1 LQLQPKND
9 DDRRFLFDS
18 LFPIKEVRSQPD
30 RVICQSSISPLAV
43 SFAPALQEND
53 FKGNEMS
60 DRSWFY
66 ASQGQQQ
73 GPFPEAQFRSLIAR
87 GTVTP
92 DTLVW
97 TDGMSGWQR
106 AADIPGLAPAAA
118 ARPPAVPQPGGPIA
132 GAGGQYQ
139 SGGQYQYSAGSSGGD
154 GSLSVDFEILEF
166 TWRSLALFVG
176 LLFIL
181 PAPWALVWYMKWFIS
196 RVQVPGR
203 PNLGFAGN
211 AITLV
216 PWYFGALVIGIGV
229 AIIGVRWLNNLVTL
243 AEIAVYWLF
252 IRWVI
257 ANLTSN
263 DQPLGL
269 SFSGSI
275 WAYLGWS
282 ILAVLS
288 FLTIIGWA
296 WVYTAW
302 ARWFCRNIQGTQHEV
317 IFNGTGL
324 EFLWRSVVTGLAC
337 AFIIP
342 IPWAYRWLM
351 QWLASQ
357 TVLVEPNTHESV

>member
-1 LQLQPKND
+1 
-9 DDRRFLFDS
+9 
-18 LFPIKEVRSQPD
+18 
-30 RVICQSSISPLAV
+30 
-43 SFAPALQEND
+43 
-53 FKGNEMS
+53 MS
-60 DRSWFY
+60 DRSWFF
-66 ASQGQQQ
+66 AAQGQQE

-87 GTVTP
+87 GTVTS

-97 TDGMSGWQR
+97 TDGMTGWQR
-106 AADIPGLAPAAA
+106 AGDIPGLAPGAAS
-118 ARPPAVPQPGGPIA
+118 RPPPAPPPGGQITVASAPISA
-132 GAGGQYQ
+132 GQY
-139 SGGQYQYSAGSSGGD
+139 GGGP
-154 GSLSVDFEILEF
+154 LSIDFDILELV
-166 TWRSLALFVG
+166 WRSLALFVG
-176 LLFIL
+176 FLFIL

-196 RVQVPGR
+196 CVRVPGR
-203 PNLGFAGN
+203 PNLRFAGN

-216 PWYFGALVIGIGV
+216 PWYFGALVIAIGV

-282 ILAVLS
+282 ILAVIS

-317 IFNGTGL
+317 IFNGSGFEL
-324 EFLWRSVVTGLAC
+324 FWRGIVVGLAS
-337 AFIIP
+337 ILLIP
-342 IPWAYRWLM
+342 IPWVYRWLM
-351 QWLASQ
+351 RWLASQ
-357 TVLVEPNTHESV
+357 TVLVERHTQENV

>member
-1 LQLQPKND
+1 
-9 DDRRFLFDS
+9 
-18 LFPIKEVRSQPD
+18 
-30 RVICQSSISPLAV
+30 
-43 SFAPALQEND
+43 
-53 FKGNEMS
+53 MS

-66 ASQGQQQ
+66 AAQGQQQ

-97 TDGMSGWQR
+97 TDGMAGWQR
-106 AADIPGLAPAAA
+106 AGDIPGLAPGAAS
-118 ARPPAVPQPGGPIA
+118 RPPSVPQPGGQIA
-132 GAGGQYQ
+132 VASAGQY
-139 SGGQYQYSAGSSGGD
+139 SGGP
-154 GSLSVDFEILEF
+154 LSIDFGILEF
-166 TWRSLALFVG
+166 VWRSLALFVG

-196 RVQVPGR
+196 CVEVPGR
-203 PNLGFAGN
+203 PNLRFEGN

-229 AIIGVRWLNNLVTL
+229 AIIGVRWLNNLATL

-282 ILAVLS
+282 ILAVIS

-324 EFLWRSVVTGLAC
+324 EFLWRSIVTAIAC

-342 IPWAYRWLM
+342 IPWMYHWLM

-357 TVLVEPNTHESV
+357 TVLVERNAHEGV